1 MEQHIQQLIK
11 ELSDVKQQMKTMKQ
25 ELNRQS
31 QRQKDYR
38 EICNAIAAHSYC
50 YNCHRQDYE
59 VEHFWTKQQPDSYYN
74 ACTSPEGVKAYY
86 VGNTKKARDRQRE
99 IVREIYGVD
108 LKEPENVGYR
118 VFNMLGSPYV
128 VIAED
133 GQTAQGIWMEFSYK
147 SHLDGAGKPCPN
159 ASLRKTCAE
168 FVKEDGVWKIWRMR
182 GMPGGFELEIPLAQ
196 RKSMEEMT
204 EEEREYTMQEMNWA
218 FFPFSE
224 EEKKVL
230 KQRFL
235 TTEHDPMGY
244 APTVPYI
251 PNDPP
256 LPEPYES
263 WNDDISLF
271 HFSEEPFT
279 LPPHMLAYEEQW
291 KKEHGIVD

>member
-1 MEQHIQQLIK
+1 M
-11 ELSDVKQQMKTMKQ
+11 
-25 ELNRQS
+25 
-31 QRQKDYR
+31 
-38 EICNAIAAHSYC
+38 
-50 YNCHRQDYE
+50 
-59 VEHFWTKQQPDSYYN
+59 
-74 ACTSPEGVKAYY
+74 
-86 VGNTKKARDRQRE
+86 
-99 IVREIYGVD
+99 
-108 LKEPENVGYR
+108 
-118 VFNMLGSPYV
+118 

-159 ASLRKTCAE
+159 ASLGKICAE